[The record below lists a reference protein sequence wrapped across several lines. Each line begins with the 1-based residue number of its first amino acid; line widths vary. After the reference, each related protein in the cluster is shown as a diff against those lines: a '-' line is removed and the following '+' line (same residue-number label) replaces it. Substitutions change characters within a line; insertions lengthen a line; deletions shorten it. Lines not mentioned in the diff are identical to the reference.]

1 MKRVG
6 AFFIALAAAFT
17 IACGG
22 ADNVGSSPTSPSSSG
37 GSNPSQPTAPSG
49 SLSAPGNLTVAVS
62 GSSVTLSWS
71 AVNGAAE
78 YLVLVGTAQGNS
90 NVLSTNTTHTN
101 YTWTVGSGTYY
112 ARVQAKNG
120 NVTSGSSNEVSFTIS

>member
-17 IACGG
+17 MACGG
-22 ADNVGSSPTSPSSSG
+22 ADSVGSSPTA
-37 GSNPSQPTAPSG
+37 PSQPTAPSSG
-49 SLSAPGNLTVAVS
+49 LSAPGNLTVAVS
-62 GSSVTLSWS
+62 GTSVTLTWS
-71 AVNGAAE
+71 GVNGAAE
-78 YLVLVGTAQGNS
+78 YVVLVGNVQGNS

-120 NVTSGSSNEVSFTIS
+120 NVTSGSSNEVSFTIP